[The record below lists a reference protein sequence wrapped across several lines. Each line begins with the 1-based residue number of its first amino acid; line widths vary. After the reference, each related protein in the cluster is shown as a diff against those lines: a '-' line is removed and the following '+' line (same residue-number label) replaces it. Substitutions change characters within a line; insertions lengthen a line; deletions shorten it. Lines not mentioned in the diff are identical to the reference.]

1 MALRRPLAIALAAVA
16 CLLLPASAGAAKR
29 QVPFGFLGA
38 VVDGP
43 VQRADDATL
52 DAQMGLM
59 ARSGVESVR
68 TLFDWAAAEPA
79 PGAFSFAATDRIVRA
94 AAAHGLTVLPI
105 VLYTPGWASTNP
117 ADPVLYAPRDPNTYA
132 GFMTALVG
140 RYGPA
145 GSFWNE
151 NPALPR
157 VPIRAWQIWNEPAAD
172 FFWKSRPYQTT
183 YTRLLRAAYRAVH
196 AADSGAKVVVGG
208 LAGLNNSTPWGQIKA
223 LYRAGAGSAFDVV
236 AVHPFSFDQSPA
248 KSVTR
253 VLAIVKRVRD
263 EMRRHGDAR
272 VPIWLTELSWTAAKG
287 KIPRSKYLGFETT
300 PSGQAE
306 RLSAMYR
313 RLAGDRSLRIGR
325 AYWYTWAS
333 YYVPQS
339 IDGFATSF
347 QYSGL
352 MRFANGAYGATSL
365 LSTYASTAARLE
377 GCRKSDDARRC
388 R

>member
-1 MALRRPLAIALAAVA
+1 MALRRPLAIALVAVA
-16 CLLLPASAGAAKR
+16 CLLLPTSAGAAKR

-43 VQRADDATL
+43 VQRSDDATL
-52 DAQMGLM
+52 DAQMGVM

-68 TLFDWAAAEPA
+68 TLFDWASANPA
-79 PGAFSFAATDRIVRA
+79 PGVLSFAATDRVVRA

-105 VLYTPGWASTNP
+105 VLYTPAWASTNP
-117 ADPVLYAPRDPNTYA
+117 PYPFLYAPRDPRTYA
-132 GFMTALVG
+132 LFMAALVG
-140 RYGPA
+140 RYGPS
-145 GSFWNE
+145 GSFWTE

-157 VPIRAWQIWNEPAAD
+157 VPIRAWQVWNEPAAD
-172 FFWKSRPYQTT
+172 FFWKTRPFQKSYS
-183 YTRLLRAAYRAVH
+183 RLLRAAYKAVH
-196 AADSGAKVVVGG
+196 AADKGAKVVVGG
-208 LAGLNNSTPWGQIKA
+208 LAGLNSSTPWGQIRA
-223 LYRAGAGSAFDVV
+223 LYRNGAGNSFDVV
-236 AVHPFSFDQSPA
+236 AVHPFSFDQSPD

-253 VLAIVKRVRD
+253 VLAIVKLVRA
-263 EMRRHGDAR
+263 EMRRHGDSR
-272 VPIWLTELSWTAAKG
+272 MPIWLTELSWTAAKG
-287 KIPRSKYLGFETT
+287 KIPRAKYLGFETT
-300 PSGQAE
+300 PSGQAK
-306 RLSAMYR
+306 RLAAMYR

-352 MRFANGAYGATSL
+352 MRFANGAYGPTSL